1 MDRLNR
7 MLQAAQGMGIS
18 AGGGPGGVSQPVAL
32 RISPCVLRLEVFCL
46 LSLSYNAVSSFR
58 RLGLTCAHVGFC
70 KPD

>member
-32 RISPCVLRLEVFCL
+32 QVLHPPTRAVMLAFDELQRLL
-46 LSLSYNAVSSFR
+46 IQKNN
-58 RLGLTCAHVGFC
+58 
-70 KPD
+70 D

>member
-32 RISPCVLRLEVFCL
+32 RSSPCVLQLELFCL
-46 LSLSYNAVSSFR
+46 LSLNYN
-58 RLGLTCAHVGFC
+58 VGIILQKTWANMC
-70 KPD
+70 LYRILQT